1 MINENDPS
9 TLTTSGRLLNYNNAI
24 KDGLQTGLRFTELM
38 DQLIKTTDPDE
49 LVTAATELAD
59 FTLDSDFVT
68 FPINIV
74 MLTIIFSLCR
84 GCWNSMTKVNM

>member
-49 LVTAATELAD
+49 LVTAQRNW
-59 FTLDSDFVT
+59 
-68 FPINIV
+68 PI
-74 MLTIIFSLCR
+74 LR
-84 GCWNSMTKVNM
+84 